1 VSSATFHTL
10 RLTEQGLELLDQR
23 VLPHEKRYLLL
34 ETGEEVA
41 RAIEDMVV
49 RGAPAIGDAAAMGV
63 AVELGRAPDGAL
75 EETLRSVC
83 ARLRRTRPTA
93 VNLGWALDRAERE
106 IGALLAAGESDA
118 AVRAAARALAQA
130 IADED
135 LETCRAIGDAGAA
148 LVPEAASILTHCN
161 AGGLATAG
169 YGTALGVVRSA
180 SRDGRVRRVLAS
192 ETRPFLQGAR
202 LTSWELQ
209 QDGIPAT
216 LITDSMGGA
225 LMRRGEIDLVVVGAD
240 RIAANGDV
248 ANKIGTYTLAVLA
261 RRHEIPFYV
270 AAPLSTVD
278 LETTDGDAI
287 PIEERSPEEVLS
299 LAGVRIAPEGVDAL
313 NPAFDV
319 TPAELVTAIITEAGV
334 ARAPYEASLRAQKR

>member
-1 VSSATFHTL
+1 
-10 RLTEQGLELLDQR
+10 
-23 VLPHEKRYLLL
+23 
-34 ETGEEVA
+34 
-41 RAIEDMVV
+41 M
-49 RGAPAIGDAAAMGV
+49 
-63 AVELGRAPDGAL
+63 
-75 EETLRSVC
+75 
-83 ARLRRTRPTA
+83 
-93 VNLGWALDRAERE
+93 
-106 IGALLAAGESDA
+106 
-118 AVRAAARALAQA
+118 
-130 IADED
+130 
-135 LETCRAIGDAGAA
+135 
-148 LVPEAASILTHCN
+148 
-161 AGGLATAG
+161 
-169 YGTALGVVRSA
+169 
-180 SRDGRVRRVLAS
+180 RRVLAS

-225 LMRRGEIDLVVVGAD
+225 LMRRGEIDVVVVGAD

-261 RRHEIPFYV
+261 RRHDIPFYV

-278 LETTDGDAI
+278 LETPDGDAI

-313 NPAFDV
+313 HPAFDV

-334 ARAPYEASLRAQKR
+334 ARAPYEASLGAQKQG